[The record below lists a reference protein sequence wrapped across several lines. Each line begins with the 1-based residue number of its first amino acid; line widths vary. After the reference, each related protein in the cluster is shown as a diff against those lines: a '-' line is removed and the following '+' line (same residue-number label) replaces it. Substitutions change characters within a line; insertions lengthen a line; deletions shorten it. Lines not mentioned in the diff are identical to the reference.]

1 MEFTSKKHILL
12 VDDEKMI
19 LQVLKEFLKKIGY
32 SCTTTSN
39 AYDAMKTLDTSH
51 FDLVISDIKMEEMNG
66 IELMKEANKKF
77 PHLDFIMMTGH
88 VSDYSYSD
96 IISAGATDFL
106 VKPFNM
112 TELKAKLERLEREKG
127 VLLQLKETNK
137 ELEKTIEQVNR
148 MALHA
153 EAANRAKSEFMANM
167 SHELRTPLNA
177 ILGFTELVLDKHF
190 GDLTDMQEEYL
201 HDVLHSS
208 RHLLSLIND
217 LLDLSKVE
225 SGKLELALADVTM
238 NMLLENSLV
247 IVREKALRHD
257 IKLSMTVDSL
267 PETITADERKLKQIM
282 YNLLSNAV
290 KFTPDGGK
298 VSIRARVVNA
308 VVRPGLRRG
317 DPKELRIVVDPFN
330 DGDSSSA
337 IPLKYMEVSISDTG
351 IGLEQDDLERIF
363 NPFEQADGSMARRYQ
378 GTGLGLS
385 LTKSLVE
392 LHGGNVWAKSD
403 GKGQGSTFHFII
415 PVCHEKFNTA
425 IKEDRS

>member
-1 MEFTSKKHILL
+1 MEFTSEKHILL

-19 LQVLKEFLKKIGY
+19 LQVLQEFLEKIGY
-32 SCTTTSN
+32 SCKATSN
-39 AYDAMKTLDTSH
+39 AFDALKALEINH

-66 IELMKEANKKF
+66 IELMKKAKERYS
-77 PHLDFIMMTGH
+77 HLDFIMMTGH

-127 VLLQLKETNK
+127 VLRQLKETNK
-137 ELEKTIEQVNR
+137 ELEETIEQVNR

-190 GDLTDMQEEYL
+190 GDLNDMQEEYL
-201 HDVLHSS
+201 NDVLQSS

-217 LLDLSKVE
+217 ILDLSKVE
-225 SGKLELALADVTM
+225 SGKLELALADVSI
-238 NMLLENSLV
+238 NMLLENSLS
-247 IVREKALRHD
+247 IVKEKALRHD
-257 IKLSMTVDSL
+257 IKLSKNVDSL
-267 PETITADERKLKQIM
+267 PETIMADELKLRQIM

-298 VSIRARVVNA
+298 VSIRARA
-308 VVRPGLRRG
+308 VDTVGRPGLRRG
-317 DPKELRIVVDPFN
+317 DPERLRIVVDPFN

-337 IPLKYMEVSISDTG
+337 KPLKCFKISISDTG
-351 IGLEQDDLERIF
+351 IGLEQEDLDRIF

-392 LHGGNVWAKSD
+392 LHGGKVWAES
-403 GKGQGSTFHFII
+403 GGEGQGSTFHFII
-415 PVCHEKFNTA
+415 PVCHKKSNTA
-425 IKEDRS
+425 IREDRS